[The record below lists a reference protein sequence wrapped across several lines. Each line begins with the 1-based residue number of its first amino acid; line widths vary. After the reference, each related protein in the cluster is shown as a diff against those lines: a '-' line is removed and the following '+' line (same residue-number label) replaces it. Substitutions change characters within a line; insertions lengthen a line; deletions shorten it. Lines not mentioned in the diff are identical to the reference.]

1 MMIKNYKVTVNGKSY
16 DVSVEEIRNESVASN
31 KVLSAAVNNVVNNQA
46 ANTKASAPAAKP
58 AAPAAPK
65 APAIDENAI
74 SVKATMPG
82 TILSFNVAIGDKV
95 TEGQVVAVL
104 EAMKMENE
112 LTAPASGEV
121 ISIHVEKGSS
131 VVEGQVI
138 LQIKW
143 DGFERWIWIML

>member
-1 MMIKNYKVTVNGKSY
+1 MIKNYKVTVNGKSY
-16 DVSVEEIRNESVASN
+16 DVSVEEIRNESAASN
-31 KVLSAAVNNVVNNQA
+31 KVLSAAVNKVVNNQA
-46 ANTKASAPAAKP
+46 ANTKASAPTP
-58 AAPAAPK
+58 APVAQK

-138 LQIKW
+138 LQIK
-143 DGFERWIWIML
+143 